1 MKNLSASYIGMFL
14 AHSGIAVAIF
24 GVVITTYY
32 SEGKDVRME
41 PGDKLDLSGYQFE
54 FFGSL
59 RKGIYVLENSFVEF
73 TKSIP
78 KN

>member
-1 MKNLSASYIGMFL
+1 MFL
-14 AHSGIAVAIF
+14 AHSGIAIAIF

-54 FFGSL
+54 FLG
-59 RKGIYVLENSFVEF
+59 VEKVRGPNYLADQGEILV
-73 TKSIP
+73 TRDSKKECH
-78 KN
+78 KNN